1 MKKKICATGIIF
13 VIFIIIIYCAGVIF
27 FQNHFLFHVS
37 VNGVNVACMT
47 YEKALDELNKKVN
60 DYEIKVL
67 GRENL
72 EFVITGEEIGLQ
84 ADWGKSIEDL
94 INHANEYAWFV
105 SLIHHK
111 EIERSYELSI
121 EDELLKKI
129 LDEQEALK
137 KEEMR
142 SPQNAEIG
150 DYVQDEFRYEMISA
164 DRGTYVLKKKLFPYV
179 KEAILMMKDEIDIS
193 ELDCYVKPTID
204 EEDDRLNDTFDKLN
218 RMVST
223 KIMYQFGEICEQLDG
238 NTINMWIKRDGYAV
252 SLDESQ
258 VAEYVKYISK
268 NYDTAY
274 RKHRFT
280 TVDGLDIT
288 ISQGHYG
295 WWMNRKEEAKEL
307 AELIDQGANTDRKAI
322 YYQEAAS
329 FEYPDYG
336 STYLEIDLTNQHLYF
351 WIDGEI
357 YLETDFVS
365 GNVSQG
371 AATPEGIYPITYKE
385 RNTTLRGADYASDVS
400 YWMPFNGGIG
410 LHDASWRKSFGGTI
424 YLTNGSHGCINLPV
438 DMAEKI
444 YEQVYT
450 EMPVICYYRTGW

>member
-150 DYVQDEFRYEMISA
+150 DYVQDEFRYEMNSA

-193 ELDCYVKPTID
+193 ELDCYVKPTSD

-238 NTINMWIKRDGYAV
+238 NTINM
-252 SLDESQ
+252 
-258 VAEYVKYISK
+258 
-268 NYDTAY
+268 
-274 RKHRFT
+274 
-280 TVDGLDIT
+280 
-288 ISQGHYG
+288 
-295 WWMNRKEEAKEL
+295 
-307 AELIDQGANTDRKAI
+307 
-322 YYQEAAS
+322 
-329 FEYPDYG
+329 
-336 STYLEIDLTNQHLYF
+336 
-351 WIDGEI
+351 
-357 YLETDFVS
+357 
-365 GNVSQG
+365 
-371 AATPEGIYPITYKE
+371 
-385 RNTTLRGADYASDVS
+385 
-400 YWMPFNGGIG
+400 
-410 LHDASWRKSFGGTI
+410 
-424 YLTNGSHGCINLPV
+424 
-438 DMAEKI
+438 
-444 YEQVYT
+444 
-450 EMPVICYYRTGW
+450 